1 MQRTSLANRLQN
13 IDGRQGIIIALR
25 KGQSC
30 NGAMTAQ
37 GSSFRRRVFVVMP
50 FGKKEV
56 PKKPRVDLPPGSKEH
71 DETLQVDFDAVYDKL
86 FRPAL
91 EAAGLQPFRAD
102 DEEAAGDILKDMF
115 AELVTADFVLADISI
130 LNANVFYELGIRHMV
145 GPRGVICLHAGWADR
160 PFDVEPQRTFKYN
173 GKLFRVGL
181 ERNQTWEKEVAAEAS
196 RLGETLRK
204 AVAADRST
212 EGSPVYSNLPKLVP
226 PDASQIGTARFKHY
240 QAQSDEWNQRVTIA
254 GKEGRAEDILT
265 FAGDVPSPYYRR
277 KLLRQCGDSIL
288 ALGRFAQSEK
298 VFKELCEDLDGAG
311 SVEEF
316 RVKTQLALLANRLGR
331 TREAEQKLSDLAKA
345 VPGDNEAQGVL
356 GRVYKDMWRTTWS
369 RAEKLEERLALA
381 WRNAATARK
390 SLDTYEVAIRNDLDS
405 YFNGINVVTLAVLL
419 EHVARTNKRTVKP
432 EVPDLADLQT
442 AVRLAATG
450 KLESDTVWARATL
463 GELHL
468 GLGHQQEALDDYEQ
482 ATADSSLTWF
492 NIRSMFEQ
500 VQLFQLLGHQPEAV
514 EPVATLL
521 QQRLSELRHP
531 SARFDKVVI
540 CSGHMIDAPD
550 RETPRFPVGK
560 AEAVRA
566 KIAAQ
571 LEQWKIGA
579 GDLAVCGGACGAD
592 ILCAEESLR
601 RGAQLRL
608 LLAQEIDDFVGDSVR
623 HAGNDWVQRFHAL
636 RGKAEVATQPERLG
650 KAPNDVSIYARTN
663 LWIINTARVEAAE
676 SAKIHGLLVWDEKP
690 TGDGP
695 GGTSDFE
702 QKVSDLGGLV
712 EIINPTKLP

>member
-1 MQRTSLANRLQN
+1 
-13 IDGRQGIIIALR
+13 
-25 KGQSC
+25 
-30 NGAMTAQ
+30 MTAE

-50 FGKKEV
+50 FGKKDV
-56 PKKPRVDLPPGSKEH
+56 PRKPRADLPPGAKEQN
-71 DETLQVDFDAVYDKL
+71 ETLQVDFDTVYNKL

-91 EAAGLQPFRAD
+91 EATGLQPFRAD

-160 PFDVEPQRTFKYN
+160 PFDVAPQRTFKYD

-181 ERNQTWEKEVAAEAS
+181 TQDAAWEKQVADEVL
-196 RLGETLRK
+196 RLSETVRK
-204 AVAADRST
+204 AVSADRTT
-212 EGSPVYSNLPKLVP
+212 EGSPVYGNLPKLVP

-240 QAQSDEWNQRVTIA
+240 QAQSEEWNQRVTIA

-265 FAGDVPSPYYRR
+265 LAGDVPSPYYRR
-277 KLLRQCGDSIL
+277 KLLRQCGDALL

-298 VFKELCEDLDGAG
+298 VFKELCEDLDGA
-311 SVEEF
+311 SSAEEF

-331 TREAEQKLSDLAKA
+331 TREAEQKLNDLANSI
-345 VPGDNEAQGVL
+345 PGDPETQGIL

-369 RAEKLEERLALA
+369 RAEKLEERLSLA

-390 SLDTYEVAIRNDLDS
+390 SLETYEVAIRKDLGS
-405 YFNGINVVTLAVLL
+405 YFNGINVITLAALL
-419 EHVARTNKRTVKP
+419 EHVAQANKRPAKP
-432 EVPDLADLQT
+432 EVADLAELQT
-442 AVRLAATG
+442 VVRLAATE

-468 GLGHQQEALDDYEQ
+468 VLGHAQEAPDDYAE
-482 ATADSSLTWF
+482 ATADPSLTWF

-500 VQLFQLLGHQPEAV
+500 VQLFQLLGYQPETV
-514 EPVATLL
+514 EPVAALL
-521 QQRLSELRHP
+521 QQKLTELRAP
-531 SARFDKVVI
+531 SARFQKVAI
-540 CSGHMIDAPD
+540 CGGHMIDAPG
-550 RETPRFPVGK
+550 RTPERFPEKK

-566 KIAAQ
+566 KIAQQ
-571 LEQWKIGA
+571 LEQWGIGA
-579 GDLAVCGGACGAD
+579 GDLAVSGGACGAD
-592 ILCAEESLR
+592 MLFAEECLR

-608 LLAQEIDDFVGDSVR
+608 LLVQEIDDFVRDSVR
-623 HAGNDWVQRFHAL
+623 HAGSDWVQRFHAL
-636 RGKAEVATQPERLG
+636 CDKAEVATQPERLG
-650 KAPNDVSIYARTN
+650 KAPSDVSIYARNN
-663 LWIINTARVEAAE
+663 LWIINTARVEAAD
-676 SAKIHGLLVWDEKP
+676 SRKIHALLVWDEKP

-702 QKVSDLGGLV
+702 QKVRNLGGVV
-712 EIINPTKLP
+712 EIINPTKLS

>member
-1 MQRTSLANRLQN
+1 
-13 IDGRQGIIIALR
+13 
-25 KGQSC
+25 
-30 NGAMTAQ
+30 MTAE

-50 FGKKEV
+50 FGKKDV
-56 PKKPRVDLPPGSKEH
+56 PRKPRADLPPGAKEEN
-71 DETLQVDFDAVYDKL
+71 ETLQVDFDAVYDKL
-86 FRPAL
+86 FQPAL

-160 PFDVEPQRTFKYN
+160 PFDVAPQRTFKYD

-181 ERNQTWEKEVAAEAS
+181 TQDAAWEKQVAEEVL
-196 RLGETLRK
+196 RLSETIRR
-204 AVAADRST
+204 AVAADRTT
-212 EGSPVYSNLPKLVP
+212 EGSPVYGNLPKLVP

-240 QAQSDEWNQRVTIA
+240 QAQSEEWNQRVTIA

-265 FAGDVPSPYYRR
+265 LAGDVPSPYYRR
-277 KLLRQCGDSIL
+277 RLLRQCGDALL

-311 SVEEF
+311 SAEEF
-316 RVKTQLALLANRLGR
+316 RVKTQLALVANRLGR
-331 TREAEQKLSDLAKA
+331 TREAEQKLNALANSI
-345 VPGDNEAQGVL
+345 PGDPEAQGIL

-369 RAEKLEERLALA
+369 RAEKLEERLSFA

-390 SLDTYEVAIRNDLDS
+390 SLETYEVAIREDLGS
-405 YFNGINVVTLAVLL
+405 YFNGINVITLAALL
-419 EHVARTNKRTVKP
+419 EHVARANKRAVKP
-432 EVPDLADLQT
+432 EVADLADLQT
-442 AVRLAATG
+442 VVRLAATE

-468 GLGHQQEALDDYEQ
+468 VVGHAQEALDDYAE
-482 ATADSSLTWF
+482 ATADPSLTWF

-500 VQLFQLLGHQPEAV
+500 VQLFQLLGYQPETV
-514 EPVATLL
+514 EPVAALL
-521 QQRLSELRHP
+521 QQKLTELRAP
-531 SARFDKVVI
+531 SPRFQKVAI
-540 CSGHMIDAPD
+540 CGGHMIDAPG
-550 RETPRFPVGK
+550 RTAERFPERK

-566 KIAAQ
+566 KIAQQ
-571 LEQWKIGA
+571 LEQWGIGA

-592 ILCAEESLR
+592 MLFGEESLR

-608 LLAQEIDDFVGDSVR
+608 LLAQEIDDFVRDSVR
-623 HAGNDWVQRFHAL
+623 HAGSDWVRRFHAL
-636 RGKAEVATQPERLG
+636 RDKAEVATQPERLG
-650 KAPNDVSIYARTN
+650 KPPNDVSIYARTN
-663 LWIINTARVEAAE
+663 LWIINTARVEAAD
-676 SAKIHGLLVWDEKP
+676 SGKIHALLVWDEKP

-702 QKVSDLGGLV
+702 QKVRNLGGLV